1 MLLQI
6 SKCDRRLLSI
16 KIPNNITRSPQSIH
30 QLVKWKGEKE
40 DNVKDC
46 IHVCLYLTA
55 GSELQNWLLYYS
67 VPVLKDILPEKYF
80 QHYLLLVIG
89 FHLLL
94 GEEVSQHQLE
104 MADVCFKN
112 FYVEFS
118 ELYGKKTNK
127 CTIS

>member
-67 VPVLKDILPEKYF
+67 VPVLKDIF
-80 QHYLLLVIG
+80 TVQ
-89 FHLLL
+89 
-94 GEEVSQHQLE
+94 
-104 MADVCFKN
+104 
-112 FYVEFS
+112 
-118 ELYGKKTNK
+118 KTGY
-127 CTIS
+127 TLSDILRIFRVYASRIPLAE

>member
-1 MLLQI
+1 M
-6 SKCDRRLLSI
+6 
-16 KIPNNITRSPQSIH
+16 
-30 QLVKWKGEKE
+30 
-40 DNVKDC
+40 
-46 IHVCLYLTA
+46 CLYLTA

-67 VPVLKDILPEKYF
+67 VPVLKDTLPEKYF

-104 MADVCFKN
+104 IADFCLKN

-118 ELYGKKTNK
+118 ELYGKK
-127 CTIS
+127 IY